1 MMTSKS
7 SSAGCLP
14 ASHSSRRSINR
25 IRSSSAR
32 LLCPFTFT
40 LSLPHCLFNNFIVYI
55 YVPHTHTHTG
65 TDKATLSMRLTR
77 LCLHH
82 VCASSM
88 WQTFLRTHEP
98 ARLRPSPPLQPLAP
112 SLYLLMLLMKF
123 LSFWRFLNFFRAQFA
138 CEFAAVCS
146 PKNFVPFACCPS
158 VPPVSLSSRRLCV
171 RLSAILRLHAR
182 AFYCTTATWQLAARP
197 STPHDPLGYAAAAA
211 PASPSSWSFRAVFL
225 SFFMRR

>member
-1 MMTSKS
+1 MS
-7 SSAGCLP
+7 LYLHPPP
-14 ASHSSRRSINR
+14 APLFIQQ
-25 IRSSSAR
+25 
-32 LLCPFTFT
+32 F
-40 LSLPHCLFNNFIVYI
+40 HCL
-55 YVPHTHTHTG
+55 HLCSTHTHEHTDTG

-182 AFYCTTATWQLAARP
+182 AFYCTIATWQLAARP
-197 STPHDPLGYAAAAA
+197 STPHDPLGYAAPLAASA
-211 PASPSSWSFRAVFL
+211 PATPSSWSFRAVFL

>member
-1 MMTSKS
+1 
-7 SSAGCLP
+7 
-14 ASHSSRRSINR
+14 
-25 IRSSSAR
+25 
-32 LLCPFTFT
+32 
-40 LSLPHCLFNNFIVYI
+40 
-55 YVPHTHTHTG
+55 
-65 TDKATLSMRLTR
+65 MRLTR

-98 ARLRPSPPLQPLAP
+98 ARLRTSPPLQPLAP

-158 VPPVSLSSRRLCV
+158 VPLSLLSVSLPVACASVCPPSYGFMRVPFTARLPLGSWPPALQP
-171 RLSAILRLHAR
+171 RMTLWAMLLLLLLLLLLRLRLGLFVQFFFHFLCAVNNFCSVYFFR
-182 AFYCTTATWQLAARP
+182 VGRRRRRCFFQTLIVVACPFAQHSSTASL
-197 STPHDPLGYAAAAA
+197 
-211 PASPSSWSFRAVFL
+211 PASSSALFSSSSSSL
-225 SFFMRR
+225 CT

>member
-1 MMTSKS
+1 
-7 SSAGCLP
+7 
-14 ASHSSRRSINR
+14 
-25 IRSSSAR
+25 
-32 LLCPFTFT
+32 
-40 LSLPHCLFNNFIVYI
+40 
-55 YVPHTHTHTG
+55 
-65 TDKATLSMRLTR
+65 MRLTR

-98 ARLRPSPPLQPLAP
+98 ARLRPSPPFQPLAP

-158 VPPVSLSSRRLCV
+158 CQSLFPSPV
-171 RLSAILRLHAR
+171 
-182 AFYCTTATWQLAARP
+182 RP
-197 STPHDPLGYAAAAA
+197 SVRHPTASCACLLLHDCHLAVGRPPFNPHDPLGYATAAA